1 MPPLSIDTH
10 PSTEYNSEPVV
21 SETSGHTIVQVTSDN
36 ITYNHDHILSK
47 YIYENAIVSKE
58 AGKLV
63 VKPTKTLYEFK
74 TETNV
79 PRVGYRP
86 YPDAPNMQSYDGWLG
101 RQQWKYFDCNNHG
114 KSQQDQFS
122 YKRRHS

>member
-1 MPPLSIDTH
+1 MSPPSIDIH
-10 PSTEYNSEPVV
+10 PSLEYNSDPVA
-21 SETSGHTIVQVTSDN
+21 SETSGHTIVHVISDN

-47 YIYENAIVSKE
+47 YVYENAVVSKE
-58 AGKLV
+58 AGTLV

-86 YPDAPNMQSYDGWLG
+86 CLFVSNMQSYDGWLG
-101 RQQWKYFDCNNHG
+101 RQ
-114 KSQQDQFS
+114 
-122 YKRRHS
+122 